1 MPCAGAASAETPGA
15 GTWSGAL
22 TMMRSAVVLEYRM
35 DWLPIGR
42 CIHLRH
48 EECRLKMHWKEKRA
62 EPVE

>member
-1 MPCAGAASAETPGA
+1 
-15 GTWSGAL
+15 
-22 TMMRSAVVLEYRM
+22 MMRSAVVLEYRM